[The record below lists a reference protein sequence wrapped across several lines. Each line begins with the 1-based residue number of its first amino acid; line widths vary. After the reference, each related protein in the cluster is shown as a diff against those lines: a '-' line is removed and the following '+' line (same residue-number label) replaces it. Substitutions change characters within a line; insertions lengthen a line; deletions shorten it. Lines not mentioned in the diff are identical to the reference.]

1 MTDAHQRE
9 PEGLSTHEREL
20 FAAMPRESSPVPGS
34 ADRIVAQLKRDGM
47 LPARA
52 RMSART
58 RVMLQAA
65 AGLALMAAGAVAGHS
80 YGTRNSLERALA
92 RTDLTVVDR
101 VLLLQRAGSAYV
113 TAANGYA
120 DATKQADSTAVE
132 VANKVLRGAA
142 HAVVRSNLNTRTAG
156 NLLVALGGR
165 DTTTH
170 KSLLWY

>member
-1 MTDAHQRE
+1 MMDAHQHE
-9 PEGLSTHEREL
+9 PDELSRHESEL
-20 FAAMPRESSPVPGS
+20 FAAMPRESALAPGS
-34 ADRIVAQLKRDGM
+34 ADRVVAQLKRDGM
-47 LPARA
+47 LPVRA
-52 RMSART
+52 RMAPRT
-58 RVMLQAA
+58 RVILQAA
-65 AGLALMAAGAVAGHS
+65 AGLALMAAGAVAGQW
-80 YGTRNSLERALA
+80 YGRRNSLERALA
-92 RTDLTVVDR
+92 RTDLTVVER
-101 VLLLQRAGSAYV
+101 VLLLQRAGTAYV

-120 DATKQADSTAVE
+120 DATKRADSTAVE

>member
-1 MTDAHQRE
+1 MMDEQQHE
-9 PEGLSTHEREL
+9 PGDLSRHESEL
-20 FAAMPRESSPVPGS
+20 FAAMSRESTPAVGS

-52 RMSART
+52 RISARS
-58 RVMLQAA
+58 RVVLQAA
-65 AGLALMAAGAVAGHS
+65 AGLALLVTGALAGQW
-80 YGTRNSLERALA
+80 YGTRNSLENALA

-120 DATKQADSTAVE
+120 DATQRADSTAVE